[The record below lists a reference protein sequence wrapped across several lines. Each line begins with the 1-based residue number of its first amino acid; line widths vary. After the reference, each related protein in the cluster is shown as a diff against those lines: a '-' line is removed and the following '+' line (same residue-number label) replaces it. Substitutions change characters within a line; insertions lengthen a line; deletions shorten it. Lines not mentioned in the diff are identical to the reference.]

1 MGPDGQLVHS
11 DAFPPET
18 LVDTLGAGDTFN
30 AAVIFALAEGG
41 HKRGAATV
49 WPRFSLARPHLIPV
63 AIPREEPAGRPHIR
77 LPDRGQEMWDPGLR
91 GHCLSLCLETSAPH
105 RHTTSPLHPATSNKT
120 PCALLLPPASPGCAP
135 LALAGVPLPLGC
147 TDHSQGHQQ
156 CLYFSIPCI
165 PRGPHMTPAPLGPS
179 SLAMGHPPV
188 HPVPQAGQGAARALR
203 PVPPLPTPPPAPSRL
218 GLPAPQGLQPQ
229 GLPLPLWH
237 QYWGLWPPRPQH

>member
-41 HKRGAATV
+41 HKRGTATV
-49 WPRFSLARPHLIPV
+49 WPRFILARPHLILV
-63 AIPREEPAGRPHIR
+63 AIPREEPAGRPHLR

-91 GHCLSLCLETSAPH
+91 GHCLSFCLETSAPH

-165 PRGPHMTPAPLGPS
+165 SRGPHMTPAPLGPS

-188 HPVPQAGQGAARALR
+188 HPVPQAGQGAARALH
-203 PVPPLPTPPPAPSRL
+203 PTAHTAYPSPCSL
-218 GLPAPQGLQPQ
+218 
-229 GLPLPLWH
+229 
-237 QYWGLWPPRPQH
+237 